1 VPDIGSLHPQIV
13 HFVVALL
20 YVGVIARIIS
30 LVPPLAKRFAFAGP
44 MAALLILIGTGAAV
58 AAVKSGTDAH
68 EKAESIPGVRAAV
81 VAHEDAGHDT
91 RNVFLAV
98 ALLEIG
104 ALALAS
110 RKARV
115 AKGLLVAS
123 ALGGAVG
130 LYFVAE
136 AGDLGGDIVY
146 EYAGGVGVRSG
157 DTSDVRHLLVAGLY
171 NNLRLD
177 RQNHDQEA
185 AARMA
190 DELVRRMPNDTSV
203 RLLGIESMIRD
214 RNDPRGALAALAQIT
229 AAPENRRVLYRKG
242 TLTADAYAAAG
253 VPDSARIVYEVL
265 KTKYPQNAQ
274 RIQQMIDRLPKEA
287 PAAPAPPAQ
296 SRRPRR

>member
-20 YVGVIARIIS
+20 YVGVIARVVS

-68 EKAESIPGVRAAV
+68 DKAESIPGVRAAV
-81 VAHEDAGHDT
+81 MSHEDAGHDT
-91 RNVFLAV
+91 RNVFLVV
-98 ALLEIG
+98 ALFEIG
-104 ALALAS
+104 ALVMM
-110 RKARV
+110 KKPGI
-115 AKGLLVAS
+115 AKGLLAAS
-123 ALGGAVG
+123 ALGGLVG
-130 LYFVAE
+130 LYFVYE

-177 RQNHDQEA
+177 RTNHDKEG

-203 RLLGIESMIRD
+203 KLLAVESMIRD
-214 RNDPRGALAALAQIT
+214 KNDGRGALAALAQISADT
-229 AAPENRRVLYRKG
+229 SNRRVLSRKG
-242 TLTADAYAAAG
+242 TLTADAYVAVG
-253 VPDSARIVYEVL
+253 LPDSARIVLEAL
-265 KTKYPQNAQ
+265 KAKYPQGAQ
-274 RIQQMIDRLPKEA
+274 RYQQMIDRLPRETPA
-287 PAAPAPPAQ
+287 PAAPAAT
-296 SRRPRR
+296 RRPRR

>member
-1 VPDIGSLHPQIV
+1 VPDIGMLHPQIV

-20 YVGVIARIIS
+20 YVGVIARIVS

-58 AAVKSGTDAH
+58 AAVQSGTDAH
-68 EKAESIPGVRAAV
+68 DKAESIPGGARAAV

-91 RNVFLAV
+91 RNTFLVV
-98 ALLEIG
+98 ALFEIG

-110 RKARV
+110 RKPLI

-123 ALGGAVG
+123 ALGGGIG
-130 LYFVAE
+130 LFHLTR

-146 EYAGGVGVRSG
+146 EYAGGIGVRSG

-177 RQNHDQEA
+177 RANHDKEG

-190 DELVRRMPNDTSV
+190 DELLRLMPNDTTV
-203 RLLGIESMIRD
+203 RMLAIESMIRD
-214 RNDPRGALAALAQIT
+214 KSDPRGALAALAQIN
-229 AAPENRRVLYRKG
+229 AAQDNRRVLYRKA
-242 TLTADAYAAAG
+242 TLTSQAYVAAG
-253 VPDSARIVYEVL
+253 VVDSARIVLEAL
-265 KTKYPQNAQ
+265 KAKYPQNAE
-274 RIQQMIDRLPKEA
+274 RVQQMIDQLPKEA
-287 PAAPAPPAQ
+287 PAAPAPATA
-296 SRRPRR
+296 RRPRR

>member
-1 VPDIGSLHPQIV
+1 MPDIGSLHPQIV

-20 YVGVIARIIS
+20 YVGVIARIVS

-68 EKAESIPGVRAAV
+68 DKAESIPGVRAAV
-81 VAHEDAGHDT
+81 VAHEDSGHDT
-91 RNVFLAV
+91 RNVFLVVAV
-98 ALLEIG
+98 LEIG

-110 RKARV
+110 RRAAV

-123 ALGGAVG
+123 ALGGAIG

-136 AGDLGGDIVY
+136 AGDLGGDLVY

-157 DTSDVRHLLVAGLY
+157 DTTDVRHLLVAGLY

-177 RQNHDQEA
+177 RQNHDKEA

-203 RLLGIESMIRD
+203 RLLAVESMIRD
-214 RNDPRGALAALAQIT
+214 KNDARGALAALAQVSADT
-229 AAPENRRVLYRKG
+229 SNRRVLFRKG
-242 TLTADAYAAAG
+242 MLTSDAYVAAG
-253 VPDSARIVYEVL
+253 VPDSARIVLEAL
-265 KTKYPQNAQ
+265 KARYPSSAQ
-274 RIQQMIDRLPKEA
+274 RVQQAIDKLPKEA
-287 PAAPAPPAQ
+287 PAAAAPAAA
-296 SRRPRR
+296 RRPRR